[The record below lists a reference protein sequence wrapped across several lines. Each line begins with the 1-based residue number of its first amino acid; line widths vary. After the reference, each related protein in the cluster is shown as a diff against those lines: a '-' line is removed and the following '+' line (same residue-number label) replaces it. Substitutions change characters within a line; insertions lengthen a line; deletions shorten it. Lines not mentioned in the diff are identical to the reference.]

1 MESVTS
7 VIATSILPIFLI
19 ISSGFLLSHWQEI
32 DSGPL
37 NTLTLF
43 VLNPGLI
50 VHSITLTELGTDA
63 LFRVSLGVCLF
74 VTAVLAA
81 SWALGK
87 ALGKQDSLLY
97 SFLLIATFGNTG
109 ALGIPLA
116 DFAFGDLGRQTA
128 VLFAAVHGVLVFT
141 VGLAIASNSG
151 AHSRLG
157 SLKRVFRYPLVY
169 AVLLAIAARTA
180 DVVPQADSA
189 AMETLGLVGD
199 SAIPVML
206 VILGIQLSETEYR
219 SALSMTVTPTLFR
232 FLLSPCL
239 GLVIA
244 LGLGFQNAT
253 VAQVFVLLTAMP
265 VAVAPVIFSVEFASD
280 TSVGGVTIPEYVSAT
295 VFVSTLVSI
304 PVLTIVVTLLQS
316 GTVI

>member
-1 MESVTS
+1 MESATR

-19 ISSGFLLSHWQEI
+19 ISSGFLLNHWKEI
-32 DSGPL
+32 DSSPL
-37 NTLTLF
+37 NTLSLF
-43 VLNPGLI
+43 ILNPALI
-50 VHSITLTELGTDA
+50 VHSITLTELETGA
-63 LFRVSLGVCLF
+63 LLRVSLGVCLF
-74 VTAVLAA
+74 VTATLTA
-81 SWALGK
+81 SWVVGTALGK
-87 ALGKQDSLLY
+87 RESLLY

-151 AHSRLG
+151 SDSRMG
-157 SLKRVFRYPLVY
+157 SLRRVFRYPLVY
-169 AVLLAIAARTA
+169 AVLLAIAVRSIGIVPAA
-180 DVVPQADSA
+180 DTA

-219 SALSMTVTPTLFR
+219 SALSMTITPTLFR

-239 GLVIA
+239 GLIIA
-244 LGLGFQNAT
+244 LGLGFQNPT

-280 TSVGGVTIPEYVSAT
+280 TSVGGVTIPEFVSAT
-295 VFVSTLVSI
+295 VFVSTLVSM
-304 PVLTIVVTLLQS
+304 PVLTILVTLLKS
-316 GTVI
+316 GVVI